1 MVRKTP
7 ATPAKKAPEKRKPA
21 KTNPVTP
28 VAVEPWQNWQRH
40 LTIAAASLVMLLIGA
55 VGGVWSAGGIEI
67 GPGRDDIISK
77 SFDEYETLWRAAQ
90 VAAADKLDSGEFTKS
105 QQVTEYRSVADGA
118 AIKKTRQPLLDAE
131 FAEFGGDKWTAEK
144 ASKVLRGYGQ

>member
-1 MVRKTP
+1 MTPATPLRKTP
-7 ATPAKKAPEKRKPA
+7 AERKPA
-21 KTNPVTP
+21 KPKP

-40 LTIAAASLVMLLIGA
+40 LKIAAASLVMLAIGA
-55 VGGVWSAGGIEI
+55 AGGVWSAGGIEI

-90 VAAADKLDSGEFTKS
+90 VAAADKLDSGAFTKS

>member
-21 KTNPVTP
+21 KPKL
-28 VAVEPWQNWQRH
+28 VAVEPWRNWQQH
-40 LTIAAASLVMLLIGA
+40 LKIAAASLVMLLIGA